1 MKINTTIPSSGTVS
15 VQQPVAQ
22 RPPAPETGVTGRSDV
37 SGKDA
42 EVSLSSTA
50 RSLQA
55 SEEAPVDSGKIG
67 EIRQAISEG
76 RFTVRPEVIADRL
89 IDSARELIRSQQNLS

>member
-1 MKINTTIPSSGTVS
+1 MKINTTIPSNGTVS

-22 RPPAPETGVTGRSDV
+22 RPPAPETGVTGRSGV
-37 SGKDA
+37 SGETA
-42 EVSLSSTA
+42 VSLSSTA

-55 SEEAPVDSGKIG
+55 DEAPVDSGKIG

-76 RFTVRPEVIADRL
+76 RFTVHPEVIADRL